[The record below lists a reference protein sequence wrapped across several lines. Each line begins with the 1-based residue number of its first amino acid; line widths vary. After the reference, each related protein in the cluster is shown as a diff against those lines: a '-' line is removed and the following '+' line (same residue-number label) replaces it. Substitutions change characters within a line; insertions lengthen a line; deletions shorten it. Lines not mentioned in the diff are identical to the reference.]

1 MYFYWMC
8 KRKPERAKNMILDGV
23 RAELGPDYDIET
35 HFTPRYNPW
44 DQRLCLAPNGD
55 LFDSISEGRTTIVTD
70 EIETFTETGVKLR
83 SGRELEA
90 DLVVTATGL
99 NLQVMGGA
107 EIDVDGQSADP
118 ATTLSYKGA
127 IYSDVP
133 NLAAVFGYTNA
144 SWTLK
149 ADLICGYVCR
159 LLNYMEKHGYA
170 SARRATPI
178 RTSSVCRPS
187 ISPRAISSGRWT
199 SCRNKDRASLGG
211 SIRTMCATS
220 SPCGSRPS
228 TTACW
233 NSRRVPRSQRGL
245 RRRRLPGL
253 CKAQERPDG
262 GAQSTHTLSGIPP
275 LGWSVTRAI
284 GVGSWPATG
293 SKLADCSRVASM
305 AVASIIANAMPMQM
319 RGPAP
324 NGRYW

>member
-1 MYFYWMC
+1 
-8 KRKPERAKNMILDGV
+8 MILDGV
-23 RAELGPDYDIET
+23 RAELGPTSISRRT
-35 HFTPRYNPW
+35 SRPATIPGTSGFAS
-44 DQRLCLAPNGD
+44 LPNGD
-55 LFDSISEGRTTIVTD
+55 FFASIREGRTSD
-70 EIETFTETGVKLR
+70 RDGRDRDLHGDRHQAALGQGARCR
-83 SGRELEA
+83 SGGDGHGPQPAGAGRRRDRGRRPSRRSRNHDDLQGRALQRPPEPGVRVRLHQRLVDAQGRPPLRLRVPPAQLHGEA
-90 DLVVTATGL
+90 
-99 NLQVMGGA
+99 
-107 EIDVDGQSADP
+107 
-118 ATTLSYKGA
+118 
-127 IYSDVP
+127 
-133 NLAAVFGYTNA
+133 
-144 SWTLK
+144 
-149 ADLICGYVCR
+149 R
-159 LLNYMEKHGYA
+159 LRA

-178 RTSSVCRPS
+178 RPWSVCRSS

-199 SCRNKDRASLGG
+199 SCRDKDRAGLGR
-211 SIRTMCATS
+211 SIRTTCATS
-220 SPCGSRPS
+220 SPCSSRPS